1 MTIEVR
7 NGLLEIKSSTYPEDI
22 KVIRRIS
29 DGEVFG
35 SVVYV
40 NALNNSSDNFEE
52 IDKPIEE
59 VEEML

>member
-59 VEEML
+59 AEEML

>member
-35 SVVYV
+35 SIVYV

-59 VEEML
+59 AEEML